1 MSLISLI
8 SQPAITCSKLKIETL
23 EQRYE
28 ICSKLTIKTPKRRHW
43 RRFGVFI
50 VNFEHIS
57 HLCSSVSIASFEQ
70 VNVGWVIIKTAK
82 NCFLRFDNLNLW
94 GKKTE
99 KKKMKFTF
107 ETWNRENSKKVFVT
121 LLLLLFRLLS
131 YEENSFYHEN
141 VEGFVILN
149 FCIFKVYYFSKTYTK
164 SSELTLFMTEAVII

>member
-1 MSLISLI
+1 M
-8 SQPAITCSKLKIETL
+8 TCSKLKIETL

-82 NCFLRFDNLNLW
+82 NCFLRFDNLNLR

-131 YEENSFYHEN
+131 YEDNSFYHEN
-141 VEGFVILN
+141 AEGFVILN

-164 SSELTLFMTEAVII
+164 SSKLTLFMTEAVII